1 MDLWVDPD
9 GLRADSGAL
18 DASGHP
24 NAPAS
29 VCQAAAGDSVSAYLS
44 GALSA
49 WSHSLHLL
57 HEHAG
62 QQRAIGGMAIAG
74 TAADLASADDEN
86 AAAVGGIMDG
96 SAPIAGG
103 SPTAPSAGNLPALPA
118 PLLPTIPTMAT
129 PPPMSAEQV
138 AAQVHSGP
146 GPQSLRTFA
155 THIRNTLAPS
165 VLHAAHEARR
175 TGTSVAQN
183 WVDGQQQAAT
193 NIARH
198 ADWLESSLHTQVL
211 ALARAADDVATHTE
225 TLIRSTPR
233 PEEFTDLR
241 QRLEVA
247 LANYNASGGAN
258 AAQVQALSTE
268 LTRKRAAAMS
278 AMQGFSTA
286 APPTVSGAA
295 KPPQPAPPIVH
306 NPDEPAQTLNPHGHP
321 ESGGDHD
328 GTAEGRGHHGGRDD
342 YNTDGLGSLDHLP
355 AGAAAALGNPP
366 HAAPL
371 AGADPNS
378 ASMLAQVAGVVMG
391 AGTGVVG
398 QVTHSL
404 GGASPLSALSSL
416 SSLPGMGGGMPHM
429 GTPQMPMPDTG
440 GGSGSPSD
448 GAGSDFGSG
457 GTSPAGGA
465 GDGGGGGGAAMS
477 SSSPAVGPSVGS
489 GLTVGSP
496 ATGGSTGGGPSGG
509 GLGMMPP
516 MIGGMGG
523 KQDEGRKSEE
533 RRRVVER
540 PMPNTEPVFGEV
552 RRETRRRRAPDK
564 KT

>member
-9 GLRADSGAL
+9 GLRADAGAL

-29 VCQAAAGDSVSAYLS
+29 VCQAAAGDSVSAHLS

-74 TAADLASADDEN
+74 TAADLAGTDDEN
-86 AAAVGGIMDG
+86 AAAIGGIMDG
-96 SAPIAGG
+96 SAPMAGG
-103 SPTAPSAGNLPALPA
+103 APAGPSAGNLPALPA
-118 PLLPTIPTMAT
+118 PSLPTIPTMTT

-155 THIRNTLAPS
+155 TNIRKTLAPS
-165 VLHAAHEARR
+165 VLRAAHEARR
-175 TGTSVAQN
+175 TGTSVAEN
-183 WVDGQQQAAT
+183 WVDGQQRAAT

-198 ADWLESSLHTQVL
+198 ADWLESSLHPQIL

-241 QRLEVA
+241 QRLQVA
-247 LANYNASGGAN
+247 LANYNTSGGAN
-258 AAQVQALSTE
+258 AAQVEALSTE
-268 LTRKRAAAMS
+268 LSKKRAAAMS

-286 APPTVSGAA
+286 APPTISGAA

-328 GTAEGRGHHGGRDD
+328 GTTEGRGHHSGGD
-342 YNTDGLGSLDHLP
+342 YNADDLGSPDHP
-355 AGAAAALGNPP
+355 PSGAAAAPGNPTQV
-366 HAAPL
+366 APL

-378 ASMLAQVAGVVMG
+378 ASMLAQVAGMIM
-391 AGTGVVG
+391 GTGTGAVG
-398 QVTHSL
+398 QVTHGL

-429 GTPQMPMPDTG
+429 GTPEMPMPDT

-465 GDGGGGGGAAMS
+465 GDSGGGGGAAMS

-496 ATGGSTGGGPSGG
+496 TAGPAPGGPSGG

>member
-9 GLRADSGAL
+9 GLRADAGAL

-29 VCQAAAGDSVSAYLS
+29 VCQAAAGDSVSAHLS

-74 TAADLASADDEN
+74 TAADLAGTDDEN
-86 AAAVGGIMDG
+86 AAAIGGIMDG
-96 SAPIAGG
+96 SAPMAGG
-103 SPTAPSAGNLPALPA
+103 APAGPSAGNLPALPA
-118 PLLPTIPTMAT
+118 PSLPTIPTMTT

-155 THIRNTLAPS
+155 TNIRKTLAPS
-165 VLHAAHEARR
+165 VLRAAHEARR
-175 TGTSVAQN
+175 TGTSVAEN
-183 WVDGQQQAAT
+183 WVDGQQRAAT

-198 ADWLESSLHTQVL
+198 ADWLESSLHPQIL

-241 QRLEVA
+241 QRLQVA
-247 LANYNASGGAN
+247 LANYNTSGGAN
-258 AAQVQALSTE
+258 AAQVEALSTE
-268 LTRKRAAAMS
+268 LSKKRAAAMS

-286 APPTVSGAA
+286 APPTISGAA

-328 GTAEGRGHHGGRDD
+328 GTTEGRGHHSGGD
-342 YNTDGLGSLDHLP
+342 YNADDLGSPDHPP
-355 AGAAAALGNPP
+355 AGAAAAPGNPTQV
-366 HAAPL
+366 APL

-378 ASMLAQVAGVVMG
+378 ASMLAQVAGMIM
-391 AGTGVVG
+391 GTGTGAVG
-398 QVTHSL
+398 QVTHGL

-429 GTPQMPMPDTG
+429 GTPEMPMPDT

-465 GDGGGGGGAAMS
+465 GDSGGGGGAAMS

-496 ATGGSTGGGPSGG
+496 TAGGPTGGGPSGG